1 MDKSVLK
8 NLALLLGFSLFLGIF
23 CLTQKTPDEPPR
35 ISIKLM
41 KQEITSDS
49 CQIEWEVKNLSPA
62 TIHFEA
68 GRAARGYALH
78 HHSGKKYEWEANEAE
93 VALKTGES
101 YIQTIHLT
109 GLEEGT
115 YTVILEAACR
125 EGTSGSVEAQFE
137 CK

>member
-1 MDKSVLK
+1 MDRSVLK
-8 NLALLLGFSLFLGIF
+8 NLALLLCFSLILGVF
-23 CLTQKTPDEPPR
+23 CLGQKPLEEPPQ

-41 KQEITSDS
+41 KEEITGNS
-49 CQIEWEVKNLSPA
+49 CQIEWEVRNLSPD

-78 HHSGKKYEWEANEAE
+78 QHSGKKYEWEANKAE

-101 YIQTIHLT
+101 YVQTIRLT
-109 GLEEGT
+109 GLKEGL
-115 YTVILEAACR
+115 YTIILEAACR